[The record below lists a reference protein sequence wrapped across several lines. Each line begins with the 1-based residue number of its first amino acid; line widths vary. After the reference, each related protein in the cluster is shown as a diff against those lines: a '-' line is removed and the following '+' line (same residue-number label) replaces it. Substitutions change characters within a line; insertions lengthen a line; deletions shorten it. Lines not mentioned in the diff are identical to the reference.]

1 MIGKHNA
8 IVVAH
13 PDDETLFAASW
24 PKVKA
29 QGWIGGH
36 DYDLPGFEF
45 GVKRAV
51 DEWVAATGRRLEL
64 GANYTWWVR
73 K

>member
-13 PDDETLFAASW
+13 PDDETLFAA
-24 PKVKA
+24 
-29 QGWIGGH
+29 
-36 DYDLPGFEF
+36 
-45 GVKRAV
+45 
-51 DEWVAATGRRLEL
+51 TGRRLEL
-64 GANYTWWVR
+64 GANYTWWGR